1 MPAHADIYKINIDG
15 KWELKDLHSFAY
27 AYTQVYALL
36 YSIAEGKVT
45 QANPDEESEVAY
57 NDSFEYESRTAYTR
71 YPWRG
76 GYSAFDFYQELY
88 YSIPE
93 ANRPKIKSISY
104 SSPGWLELTLV
115 ATAAL
120 SIEKIVKSIARSV
133 EIIDM
138 TVDRMHKRAQKR
150 KLLKA
155 TTRNKQL
162 ELTAEDIRFLRE
174 SSDELARL
182 MGFDSLDQ
190 LHNLTGDPLV
200 SCKILLSFYRRVRP
214 LADYQNLRQ
223 INF

>member
-1 MPAHADIYKINIDG
+1 MSARADNYKISIDG

-27 AYTQVYALL
+27 AYTQVYALI

-45 QANPDEESEVAY
+45 PANPDEESELAC
-57 NDSFEYESRTAYTR
+57 DDAFEYESRTAYTR

-76 GYSAFDFYQELY
+76 GYSVFDFYQELY

-104 SSPGWLELTLV
+104 ASPGWLELTLLT
-115 ATAAL
+115 TAAL

-150 KLLKA
+150 KLLRA
-155 TTRNKQL
+155 TTRNKQF
-162 ELTAEDIRFLRE
+162 ELTTDDIRFLRE
-174 SSDELARL
+174 SSEELARL

-190 LHNLTGDPLV
+190 LHKLTGDPLV
-200 SCKILLSFYRRVRP
+200 SFKILISFYRRVRP
-214 LADYQNLRQ
+214 LADYQNQRQ
-223 INF
+223 IKL